1 MVPWSE
7 SPSIVFIQNVRFFFF
22 LDIIHK
28 TFEDKM
34 LLLRY
39 YGQEKKE
46 KMLMALSTALTA
58 YYVKIVF
65 VCLFW
70 SGNICPVEIKVAFS
84 KESQL

>member
-1 MVPWSE
+1 
-7 SPSIVFIQNVRFFFF
+7 
-22 LDIIHK
+22 
-28 TFEDKM
+28 M

-39 YGQEKKE
+39 YWQEKKE